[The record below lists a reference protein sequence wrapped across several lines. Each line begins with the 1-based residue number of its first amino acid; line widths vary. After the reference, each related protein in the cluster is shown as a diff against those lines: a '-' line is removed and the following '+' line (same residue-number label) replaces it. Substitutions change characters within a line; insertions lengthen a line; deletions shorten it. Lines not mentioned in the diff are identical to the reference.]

1 MMLYALALA
10 NHVTLLVSLAAL
22 WAMGLPATWIV
33 IQHLRHR
40 RAALAREALLL
51 SAPLPS
57 DGELPHVLVQIPSF
71 NEGKLV
77 RRVCEAVGDLDWP
90 RDRLHVQLLDDSTD
104 GSQLAAGEA
113 VAAMRERG
121 VDALLLHREDRTGYK
136 AGALAAGLARANHEF
151 VAIFDADYVPPKDFL
166 RSCMRPMLLD
176 ERLALVQARCDYL
189 NAGQNWLT
197 RIQQRILDAHFGIEQ
212 ATRSW
217 TGQVLPFNGTCG
229 IWRRA
234 AIDDAGGWQSDTLA
248 EDLDLSYRVQLRG
261 WRALF
266 LVTVGVPGELPST
279 FSTWRTQQY
288 RWVKGPTQVARK
300 LLPMVWRSGISFS
313 RKFLSTLQFFGSAF
327 GPILGI
333 AVATGAIDLAGGVE
347 LSSLPTTLLSLAILQ
362 ALAETSAMLL
372 LGQKTVRGASLWA
385 EIPWVPAVSAVF
397 NWLALANL
405 LGVLEAMVGR
415 SSAFVRTPK
424 TARTGEGNLYS
435 GSDMSV
441 DTAKSLPNHPAQGMR
456 N

>member
-1 MMLYALALA
+1 MMLYALAFA
-10 NHVTLLVSLAAL
+10 NHVILLLSLATL

-33 IQHLRHR
+33 FQNLRHR
-40 RAALAREALLL
+40 RAALATEVRLLGM
-51 SAPLPS
+51 PLPP
-57 DGELPHVLVQIPSF
+57 DAELPHVLVQIPSF

-77 RRVCEAVGDLDWP
+77 RGVCDAVAGFDWP

-104 GSQLAAGEA
+104 GSLLAASEA
-113 VAAMRERG
+113 VSAMRERG
-121 VDALLLHREDRTGYK
+121 VDAVLLHRDDRTGYK
-136 AGALAAGLARANHEF
+136 AGALAAGLSLANHEF
-151 VAIFDADYVPPKDFL
+151 VAIFDADYVPSKDFL

-189 NAGQNWLT
+189 NADQNWLT
-197 RIQQRILDAHFGIEQ
+197 KIQQRILDAHFGIEQ
-212 ATRSW
+212 PTRSW
-217 TGQVLPFNGTCG
+217 TNQVLPFNGTCG

-266 LVTVGVPGELPST
+266 LVTVAVPGELPAT

-313 RKFLSTLQFFGSAF
+313 CKLLSTLQFFGSAF
-327 GPILGI
+327 GPMLGI
-333 AVATGAIDLAGGVE
+333 AVATGAIDLAWGVG
-347 LSSLPTTLLSLAILQ
+347 LSSLPATLLCLAILQ
-362 ALAETSAMLL
+362 ALAATSAMLL

-385 EIPWVPAVSAVF
+385 EIAWVPAVSAVF

-424 TARTGEGNLYS
+424 AARAGEGS
-435 GSDMSV
+435 FGSDTSI
-441 DTAKSLPNHPAQGMR
+441 DTAASLSNHRAPVR
-456 N
+456 DSRV